1 LKAAVQASPQKA
13 GIDVANWTWKGVR
26 EFVVQH
32 CGRRLS
38 RSSCLNYLHRLGF
51 VLKRPKKRL
60 AKADAAARKE
70 FVTTYQAL
78 QVEARTTG
86 AKIFFVDEAHFR
98 ADVELR
104 AKWVLRGQP
113 ALVDS
118 TSPRLGEKVSYYS
131 GVCLETGEVE
141 VMAVTE
147 TCTAETSATF
157 LQQLRKNDPAPVI
170 VIWDNGPAH
179 RGEAI
184 RTYLTTPDLNLR
196 LVSLPAY
203 SPDFNADEAIWDW
216 VRDEVTANTCLGT
229 KAKVQEKVDAFFASL
244 AERRADVQRRCRT
257 ALQAQ
262 ADAITGGAGQLLA
275 QPIHVDFTLVS
286 V

>member
-1 LKAAVQASPQKA
+1 MKAAVQSPPEQV
-13 GIDVANWTWKGVR
+13 GLDVANWTWKGVR
-26 EFVVQH
+26 AFVEQR

-60 AKADAAARKE
+60 ATADAAARQA
-70 FVTTYQAL
+70 FVATYQAL
-78 QVEARTTG
+78 CMEARKSK

-98 ADVELR
+98 ADVGVR

-113 ALVDS
+113 ALIDS

-131 GVCLETGEVE
+131 GVCLETGDVE
-141 VMAVTE
+141 VMPVPD
-147 TCTAETSATF
+147 TCTAQTSMMF
-157 LQQLRKNDPAPVI
+157 LQQLRQNHTVPLI

-179 RGEAI
+179 RGEPI

-196 LVSLPAY
+196 LVPLPAY

-216 VRDEVTANTCLGT
+216 IRDEVTANTCFGT
-229 KAKVQEKVDAFFASL
+229 KAKVQEKVDAFCAKL
-244 AERRADVQRRCRT
+244 AERRAEVQRRCRT
-257 ALQAQ
+257 TLQAQ
-262 ADAITGGAGQLLA
+262 VDALANSAGQLAL
-275 QPIHVDFTLVS
+275 PPNVDFTLVS